1 MDADQPPP
9 DAGVEQRRRIREEGT
24 IAEGPEVVESL
35 DEEREL
41 ESLIETEDL
50 PPSEA
55 ELEDLAESADL
66 DRLEQVDE
74 ELAEDLRR
82 AQPNPPQ
89 TVRLADPDSDV
100 DLGYLEDPDA
110 RSDDYDEGLG
120 PVELDTVDPLEA
132 EREERDRPGTRT

>member
-1 MDADQPPP
+1 MDADQPTP

-24 IAEGPEVVESL
+24 IAEEPEVLESL

-41 ESLIETEDL
+41 ESLLETEEL
-50 PPSEA
+50 PAGDA
-55 ELEDLAESADL
+55 ELEDLAASADL

-132 EREERDRPGTRT
+132 EREERDRPGTRS

>member
-1 MDADQPPP
+1 MDADEPTP
-9 DAGVEQRRRIREEGT
+9 DAGVEQRHRIREEGT
-24 IAEGPEVVESL
+24 ISEEPEVVEAL
-35 DEEREL
+35 EEERQL
-41 ESLIETEDL
+41 ESLLETEEV
-50 PPSEA
+50 PASEA
-55 ELEDLAESADL
+55 ELEELTASADL
-66 DRLEQVDE
+66 DQLEQVDE

-100 DLGYLEDPDA
+100 DLGYLEDPEA
-110 RSDDYDEGLG
+110 RSSNYEEGLG